1 LTKFIHFI
9 HFGCMKTISSN
20 AAKQSFGRVLD
31 DAQREPVM
39 IQKHN
44 RSAAVIVSVAEYER
58 LRGLNIAEFEAF
70 CDRVGEQAKERGLTE
85 AELEKEL
92 AEG

>member
-1 LTKFIHFI
+1 MI
-9 HFGCMKTISSN
+9 TISSN

-44 RSAAVIVSVAEYER
+44 RSMAVVLSMVEYER
-58 LRGLNIAEFEAF
+58 LRGLNIAEFGEF
-70 CDRVGEQAKERGLTE
+70 CDAIGERAKERGLT
-85 AELEKEL
+85 AKKL
-92 AEG
+92 AKLLTDT

>member
-1 LTKFIHFI
+1 MI
-9 HFGCMKTISSN
+9 TISSN

-44 RSAAVIVSVAEYER
+44 RAAAVILSIAEYER
-58 LRGLNIAEFEAF
+58 LRGLNTAEFKDF
-70 CDRVGEQAKERGLTE
+70 CNGVSERAQSRGLTE
-85 AELEKEL
+85 EKLKDLL
-92 AEG
+92 AED

>member
-1 LTKFIHFI
+1 MI
-9 HFGCMKTISSN
+9 TISSN

-44 RSAAVIVSVAEYER
+44 RSAAVVLSIAEYER
-58 LRGLNIAEFEAF
+58 LRGLNIAEFAEF
-70 CDRVGEQAKERGLTE
+70 CDAIGERAKDRGLTE
-85 AELEKEL
+85 LGLEQLL
-92 AEG
+92 ADD

>member
-1 LTKFIHFI
+1 MI
-9 HFGCMKTISSN
+9 TISSN

-44 RSAAVIVSVAEYER
+44 RSAAVILSITEYER
-58 LRGLNIAEFEAF
+58 LRGLNVAEFEAF
-70 CDRVGEQAKERGLTE
+70 CDGVSEQAKSRGLTE
-85 AELEKEL
+85 EKLNDLLTED
-92 AEG
+92 